1 MNRFFLISLSII
13 VIGCHKQDSI
23 EVDLAKSLIIP
34 KKYTVNYSKSDMII
48 DGKDDELEWKNAKKT
63 SDFIDISNNNKP
75 LQNTYMK
82 MLWDNKNLYIYA
94 RLYEKHIW
102 GDITKRDAVIFKNN
116 DFEVFIKPTHL
127 YNNYGEL
134 EINALGT
141 VWDLLLDKPYRLGG
155 KANTKWNIDNLKS
168 DVFIS
173 GTINNPSDED
183 NYWSCEISIPL
194 NEILKINGPNYDNVK
209 SGDIWRANFSRVQWE
224 HDLIDGKYS
233 RKKENNKLKR
243 EYNWV
248 WTRQG
253 QINMHIPENW
263 GFIYFNN
270 VEENNKDF
278 DLKTDLLTEQYGYA
292 IFEKIKYKELKYL
305 NDKKIDERI
314 KFNSNSLKNNNI
326 SAEFIKTKD
335 GFLIKCKNQIDDFI
349 YTINQDGIIEYD
361 IWEIQKA
368 E

>member
-1 MNRFFLISLSII
+1 MNMYRSIFILFALTIIS
-13 VIGCHKQDSI
+13 CNDFENI
-23 EVDLAKSLIIP
+23 EVDLSDSLIIP
-34 KKYTVNYSKSDMII
+34 KKYTINYSESEIKI
-48 DGKDDELEWKNAKKT
+48 DGKDDESQWKKAKKT
-63 SDFIDISNNNKP
+63 SDFIDISNNVKP
-75 LQNTYMK
+75 LQKTYMK
-82 MLWDNKNLYIYA
+82 MLWDDDNLYIYV

-102 GDITKRDAVIFKNN
+102 GDITQRDAVIFKNN
-116 DFEVFIKPTHL
+116 DFEVFVKPTHVTN
-127 YNNYGEL
+127 YYGEL

-155 KANTKWNIDNLKS
+155 KANTKWNINNLKS
-168 DVFIS
+168 DVYIS

-194 NEILKINGPNYDNVK
+194 NEILKINGPNYENVK

-224 HDLIDGKYS
+224 HDLMDGKYS

-263 GFIYFNN
+263 GFIYFNDA
-270 VEENNKDF
+270 EAFNKNF
-278 DLKTDLLTEQYGYA
+278 DLKIDIKTEQYAYA

-305 NDKKIDERI
+305 NDYKINKKV
-314 KFNSNSLKNNNI
+314 KFYSKNLIEEKI
-326 SAEFIKTKD
+326 SAEFKKTKD
-335 GFLIKCKNQIDDFI
+335 GFFIMCKNQNDSLT
-349 YTINQDGIIEYD
+349 YNLNQDGIISYD
-361 IWEIQKA
+361 
-368 E
+368 

>member
-1 MNRFFLISLSII
+1 MNRVFLIFLSII
-13 VIGCHKQDSI
+13 IIGCHKQDRI

-194 NEILKINGPNYDNVK
+194 NEILKINGANYDNVK

-326 SAEFIKTKD
+326 SAEFMKTKD

>member
-1 MNRFFLISLSII
+1 MNRGFLIFLSII
-13 VIGCHKQDSI
+13 IIGCHNQDSI

-48 DGKDDELEWKNAKKT
+48 DGRDDELEWKNAKKT

-270 VEENNKDF
+270 EEEKNKDF

-305 NDKKIDERI
+305 NDKKIGERI

-326 SAEFIKTKD
+326 SAEFMKTKD
-335 GFLIKCKNQIDDFI
+335 GFLIKCKNQIDNFI
-349 YTINQDGIIEYD
+349 YTINHEGIIKYE
-361 IWEIQKA
+361 
-368 E
+368 

>member
-1 MNRFFLISLSII
+1 MNRFFLIFLSII
-13 VIGCHKQDSI
+13 IIGCHKQDRI

-34 KKYTVNYSKSDMII
+34 KKYTVNYSKSDIII

-63 SDFIDISNNNKP
+63 PDFIDISNSNKP
-75 LQNTYMK
+75 LQKTYMK

-168 DVFIS
+168 NVFIS

-224 HDLIDGKYS
+224 HELINGKYS

-270 VEENNKDF
+270 VEENNKYF

-335 GFLIKCKNQIDDFI
+335 GFLIKCKNQIDNFI
-349 YTINQDGIIEYD
+349 YTINQEGIIKYE
-361 IWEIQKA
+361 
-368 E
+368 